1 MTVPPVVVVD
11 NPIPVAE
18 PEQMVCDAGVAL
30 TIGIGFTFMVRVCEL
45 PAQPVVPFVKVGV
58 TASVAVTGEFPLLVA
73 VKEGIP
79 VEFPALLAAR
89 PIDGVSFVQV

>member
-11 NPIPVAE
+11 NPIPLAE
-18 PEQMVCDAGVAL
+18 PEQIVCDVGVAL
-30 TIGIGFTFMVRVCEL
+30 TVGVGFTFMVKVCEL
-45 PAQPVVPFVKVGV
+45 PAQPGAPFVKVGMTV
-58 TASVAVTGEFPLLVA
+58 SVAVTGELPVLVA